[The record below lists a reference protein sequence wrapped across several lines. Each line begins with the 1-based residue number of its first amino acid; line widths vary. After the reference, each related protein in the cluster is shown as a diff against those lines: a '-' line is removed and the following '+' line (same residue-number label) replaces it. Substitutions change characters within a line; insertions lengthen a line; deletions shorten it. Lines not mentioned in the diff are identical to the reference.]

1 MKKSMEKKELFQYIL
16 VAFIVLGFFA
26 VVILL
31 MLNAIPEKN
40 EGSLQIILG
49 ALTGAF
55 LTIINYFTGSSL
67 SSAKKDETIAQLKK
81 PEPTEPAV

>member
-1 MKKSMEKKELFQYIL
+1 MKKLMEKKELFQYIL

-81 PEPTEPAV
+81 PEPTEPTQ

>member
-1 MKKSMEKKELFQYIL
+1 MSMKKKESYQYVLTAVI
-16 VAFIVLGFFA
+16 VAGFFA

-31 MLNAIPEKN
+31 MLFPIPEKN

-81 PEPTEPAV
+81 PEPTEPTL